1 MNINDLINKGRGGYS
16 AFNFFGLAIYIVFFR
31 EQKWSNAINCNIIP
45 RRIKA
50 TGGHKMQGVTDRMT
64 YCKANNNKT

>member
-1 MNINDLINKGRGGYS
+1 MIINDLINKVRGGYS
-16 AFNFFGLAIYIVFFR
+16 ASFGLAIYIVFFR
-31 EQKWSNAINCNIIP
+31 EQKWSNAINSNIIP